1 MCQGL
6 SLGLRYADR
15 EKIKK
20 EWRND
25 MKYFDLAGNRASR
38 VAQGCMRIT
47 SLNPQQ
53 LDALVKRDLEL
64 GINFFDHADIYGGGE
79 CERMFGEFL
88 KENPSL
94 RDEMLIQTK
103 CAIRP
108 DCYDFSK
115 EHILTSVE
123 GSLKRLNIETIDF
136 LLLHRPDTL
145 CEPQEVA
152 EAFSVLREQGK
163 VRNFGVSNANPYQI
177 QLLNQYLNEK
187 ILINQL
193 QFGLGHTTMVDA
205 GLNVN
210 MDNDPAVNR
219 DGGILDFCR
228 LNRITIQPWSPF
240 QYGFFSGTFIGNPNF
255 KELNSKLEEISEKY
269 GITPTGL
276 SIAWILRH
284 PACMQPIVGSVNTE
298 RMKAVVD
305 ASDVTI
311 TRQEWYELYCATG
324 KTLP

>member
-1 MCQGL
+1 
-6 SLGLRYADR
+6 
-15 EKIKK
+15 
-20 EWRND
+20 

-177 QLLNQYLNEK
+177 QL
-187 ILINQL
+187 
-193 QFGLGHTTMVDA
+193 
-205 GLNVN
+205 
-210 MDNDPAVNR
+210 
-219 DGGILDFCR
+219 
-228 LNRITIQPWSPF
+228 
-240 QYGFFSGTFIGNPNF
+240 FI
-255 KELNSKLEEISEKY
+255 
-269 GITPTGL
+269 
-276 SIAWILRH
+276 
-284 PACMQPIVGSVNTE
+284 
-298 RMKAVVD
+298 
-305 ASDVTI
+305 
-311 TRQEWYELYCATG
+311 
-324 KTLP
+324 